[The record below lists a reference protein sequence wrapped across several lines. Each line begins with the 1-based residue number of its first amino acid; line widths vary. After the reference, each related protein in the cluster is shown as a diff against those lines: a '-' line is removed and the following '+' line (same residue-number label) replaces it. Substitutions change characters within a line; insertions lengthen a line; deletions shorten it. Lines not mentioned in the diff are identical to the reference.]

1 MKLGACSWLFS
12 EKTLGETLDILSG
25 LGIVGAEIQ
34 CGGSKENLRHIDV
47 DAVLGSEAGAA
58 NFLAE
63 FEKRGMFIS
72 ALNCSGNA
80 VHPDKAIASGA
91 AESFRRAVLLA
102 ERLGVKTVI
111 TFSGTPGGSPGDS
124 TPNWVTCPWPDEF
137 LSILEYQWDEV
148 LTPYWRESVAF
159 AKDHG
164 VNQIGLEMHPGFC
177 VYNVDTLFKLRSRV
191 GSEIGVNFDPSHL
204 MWNGVDPAAA
214 ILALDDALFS
224 MHAKD
229 VYVNEDFIRTNGV
242 NDAKHYENFK
252 TRAWT
257 FRTVGYG
264 HGEETWKSMISAL
277 SAIGYDGT
285 INIEHED
292 LFMSRIEGL
301 GKAASF
307 LKPLLIQDKPEG
319 MWWV

>member
-1 MKLGACSWLFS
+1 MKLGVCSWLFS
-12 EKTLGETLDILSG
+12 EKSLAETLDIMSG
-25 LGIVGAEIQ
+25 LGIEGAEIQ
-34 CGGSKENLRHIDV
+34 CGGAKENLRHIDA
-47 DAVLGSEAGAA
+47 DSILGSDAGAR

-80 VHPDKAIASGA
+80 VHPDKAIAAFAG
-91 AESFRRAVLLA
+91 ESFRRAVLLA
-102 ERLGVKTVI
+102 ERLGVSTVI
-111 TFSGTPGGSPGDS
+111 TFSGTPGGRHGDS

-137 LSILEYQWDEV
+137 LGILEYQWDEV
-148 LTPYWRESVAF
+148 LVPYWSKAIAF

-191 GSEIGVNFDPSHL
+191 GPEIGVNFDPSHL

-214 ILALDDALFS
+214 ILALKDCLFS

-229 VYVNEDFIRTNGV
+229 VYVNENFIRVNGV
-242 NDAKHYENFK
+242 NDAKHYENFSA
-252 TRAWT
+252 RAWT

-264 HGEETWKSMISAL
+264 HGEDTWKSVISAL
-277 SAIGYDGT
+277 AAIGYDGT

-292 LFMSRIEGL
+292 LFMSRMEGL
-301 GKAASF
+301 SKAVSF
-307 LKPLLIQDKPEG
+307 LKPLIIKDTPEG
-319 MWWV
+319 MWWA